1 VTDLAVVRWTRY
13 GKDRLYVNGPG
24 GSRVGWLDL
33 QSGVSTVA
41 EPNQRQAFDA
51 AVAKWFADT
60 AVPVWHDLSLHRPGQ
75 GVRERAAHELA
86 DMKEQSRL
94 KTFIARA
101 ADMKTEERAWRLGA
115 DGEETVGG
123 RLEKLTGH
131 GWHLLHSVPVGS
143 RGADIDHVL
152 IGPGGVY
159 TVNTKN
165 HPGRHIWVG
174 AHAIRVDG
182 RATDYLPKSR
192 HEAKRAEKLLFDA
205 TGLPV
210 PVRPVLVFL
219 TGSLIPTITIKQQPA
234 DVSVLD
240 RMDIPGAFRRAPRRM
255 EPAAVASLLDA
266 ARRCTTWTPSGTCP
280 CAATSHAHAT
290 ARG

>member
-1 VTDLAVVRWTRY
+1 MADLAVVRWTRY
-13 GKDRLYVNGPG
+13 GKDRLYVNGAEG
-24 GSRVGWLDL
+24 RRVGWLDL
-33 QSGVSTVA
+33 QSGVSTVMD
-41 EPNQRQAFDA
+41 PNQRRAFDA
-51 AVAKWFADT
+51 AVARWFADT
-60 AVPVWHDLSLHRPGQ
+60 AAPTWHDLSDRRPGQ
-75 GVRERAAHELA
+75 GLRERAAHELA

-101 ADMKTEERAWRLGA
+101 TDMKTDERAWRVGA

-123 RLEKLTGH
+123 RLEKLTAH
-131 GWHLLHSVPVGS
+131 GWHVLHSVPVGS

-165 HPGRHIWVG
+165 RPGRNVSVS

-182 RATDYLPKSR
+182 CPTDYLPKSR

-205 TGLPV
+205 TGLSV
-210 PVRPVLVFL
+210 PVRPVLVLL
-219 TGSLIPTITIKQQPA
+219 TGSLIPTITIKQQPS

-255 EPAAVASLLDA
+255 APAEVAALFDT
-266 ARRCTTWTPSGTCP
+266 ARRCTTWTPSGACP
-280 CAATSHAHAT
+280 CSAPAQSGAT
-290 ARG
+290 AQG